1 MKKLIGEGF
10 LQLKSNDLIKGFITA
25 MLTVIVTYVGQAL
38 DKGEFPMD
46 SHTWILEFKIALGA
60 GIAYLI
66 KNFFTN
72 NNPVQPNKEDGNV

>member
-10 LQLKSNDLIKGFITA
+10 MQLKKNDLLKGFITA
-25 MLTVIVTYVGQAL
+25 VLTVIVTYAGQAL
-38 DKGEFPMD
+38 DKGEFPTD
-46 SHTWILEFKIALGA
+46 AHTWILELKIALGA

-72 NNPVQPNKEDGNV
+72 NSVEPKKDA